1 MFMTLKIQ
9 TEQDDQRQLLMT
21 IEVPEER
28 VEKQMRKTARKLS
41 HELNIPGFR
50 KGKVPY
56 PVLLKRL
63 GRDVLR
69 SEAVEEM
76 LQTLFTEALDEV
88 EPDIYAPANFD
99 DMEMEPLVLKFTVP
113 LTPEVTLGNYR
124 ELRKEIEA
132 VEISEEAVDEALEQI
147 RVQNQELEEVERPVE
162 LGDMVTLSGKGEL
175 LPLEEEAETETAVS
189 EADDSET
196 EAEHPED
203 NIIFDS
209 ESVDLIMDP
218 EQIFWGE
225 AFVNNIVGM
234 AAGDEK
240 TFTITFADDL
250 EEEEL
255 AGRQA
260 TFTLTVLNVQSR
272 TLPELDDELAKLEGT
287 FETLEELRQSVYDD
301 LKAGAENEAKNE
313 LIEGMIDDLLKDAT
327 LVYPPAAVESEIDGM
342 IENFKNQ
349 VTRSGW
355 SWEDFLKLQNNQE
368 EELRENFREG
378 AAKQL
383 ERQLALRQFIFDEKL
398 RVTAEEIDAIIDE
411 RVSRFGDNEALLE
424 GMRDYYRSGPAFEM
438 ISSEVLMDNA
448 YARMEAV
455 LTGNA
460 PDLAE
465 LEAAEK
471 AAAEA
476 AAADLAAAEAEEE
489 SSAEEKEMDES
500 ETKPSSENEVP
511 TENEISA
518 ESEVTPE
525 ASQESEEP
533 VGEEA
538 EEE

>member
-1 MFMTLKIQ
+1 MTLKIQ

-63 GRDVLR
+63 GRDALR

-76 LQTLFTEALDEV
+76 LKPLFTEALDEV

-113 LTPEVTLGNYR
+113 LTPEVTLGDYR

-132 VEISEEAVDEALEQI
+132 VEISEEAVEEALQKI
-147 RVQNQELEEVERPVE
+147 QAQHQELEEVERPVE
-162 LGDMVTLSGKGEL
+162 LNDMVTLSGKGEL
-175 LPLEEEAETETAVS
+175 LPLEEDAETEAAAS
-189 EADDSET
+189 DSDDSET

-209 ESVDLIMDP
+209 ESVDLIMDS

-225 AFVNNIVGM
+225 EFVNNIVGM
-234 AAGDEK
+234 ATGDEK
-240 TFTITFADDL
+240 TFTITFANDL
-250 EEEEL
+250 EEKDL

-272 TLPELDDELAKLEGT
+272 ILPELDDELAELEGT
-287 FETLEELRQSVYDD
+287 FETIEELRQSVHDD
-301 LKAGAENEAKNE
+301 LKTNAENEAKNE
-313 LIEGMIDDLLKDAT
+313 LIEGMLDDLLKGAT

-355 SWEDFLKLQNNQE
+355 SWEDFLQLQNNQE
-368 EELRENFREG
+368 EELRENFREN
-378 AAKQL
+378 ATTQL

-398 RVTAEEIDAIIDE
+398 RVTEAEIDAIIDE
-411 RVSRFGDNEALLE
+411 RVSRFGDDETLLE
-424 GMRDYYRSGPAFEM
+424 GMRDHYRSGPAFEM

-448 YARMEAV
+448 YMRIEAV

-471 AAAEA
+471 AAAEVA
-476 AAADLAAAEAEEE
+476 AKAA
-489 SSAEEKEMDES
+489 AEEKEADES
-500 ETKPSSENEVP
+500 ATEPSEEDETPAQNDATPASGAAPAALEESDE
-511 TENEISA
+511 A
-518 ESEVTPE
+518 ESKEV
-525 ASQESEEP
+525 
-533 VGEEA
+533 